1 MPYFK
6 NNKINILF
14 IHIPKTGGSSLE
26 KYFSV
31 KYNVPLNLKSLMST
45 EKIKGFA
52 DKPEITSSLQH
63 LTYNTIIKYKDFFK
77 IDTNNIKIITI
88 VRNPYN
94 KVMSDLFY
102 LKKINIDT
110 TKEEVYDKI
119 KEYLKEK
126 HDNHVVPQYT
136 FITDENEKLIENIKI
151 LHTETLNCDMINL
164 GYKDFNIKMNM
175 NPNTVNYEDYLNE
188 DSINLINE
196 IYNKD
201 FEILNYEKNKNV

>member
-6 NNKINILF
+6 NNKINVLF

-31 KYNVPLNLKSLMST
+31 KYNIPLNLKSLMST
-45 EKIKGFA
+45 ENIKSFI
-52 DKPEITSSLQH
+52 DKPEITCSLQH

-77 IDTNNIKIITI
+77 IDTNNIKILTI

-102 LKKINIDT
+102 LKKINIES

-119 KEYLKEK
+119 KEYLNEK
-126 HDNHVVPQYT
+126 HDNHVIPQYT
-136 FITDENEKLIENIKI
+136 FITDENEKLIENIQI
-151 LHTETLNCDMINL
+151 LHTESLKCDMIGL

-175 NPNTVNYEDYLNE
+175 NPNNVNYEDYLNE
-188 DSINLINE
+188 ASINLINE
-196 IYNKD
+196 IYSKD
-201 FEILNYEKNKNV
+201 FEILNYEKK